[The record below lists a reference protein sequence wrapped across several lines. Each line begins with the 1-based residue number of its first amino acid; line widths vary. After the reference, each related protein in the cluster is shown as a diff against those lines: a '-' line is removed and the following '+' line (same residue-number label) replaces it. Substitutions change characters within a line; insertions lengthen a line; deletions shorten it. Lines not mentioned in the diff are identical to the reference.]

1 MKTVYDRLLTSVT
14 PLDLLEADENMTA
27 FFYQPDSSFLKF
39 GLAKWSHESTI
50 PWSFHIIGQETWKVQ
65 PPCPEY

>member
-1 MKTVYDRLLTSVT
+1 MPLVCLWKLVWFMSLTENVFFIMKTVYDRLLTSVT

-39 GLAKWSHESTI
+39 GLAK
-50 PWSFHIIGQETWKVQ
+50 
-65 PPCPEY
+65 